1 MDKRDYIAQV
11 DDLRCPQALR
21 ERIGA
26 LPGQVRRPRRHWLPL
41 CACAAVVLIG
51 AGGFLLLQNGGL
63 GGSSAG
69 GGHEE
74 GSSVFLSYAGPVFPL
89 TVLDGAELSAG
100 REITLDF
107 SLWDRTWISNQE
119 EAASRTELTE
129 AGRRQVLDD
138 YNEWFPD
145 GGRYESSTDLL
156 VHDAY
161 VLTNSTQ
168 QAQTVTLLYPFVGQ
182 LQHLSAQTPTLTV
195 DGVPAEATLRSGGYS
210 GGFQGALGADLITAE
225 TAGSLNLDQLDS
237 WEDYKALLSD
247 GSYLAQ
253 ALGDGPDLSG
263 IPVTVYRFTDPWGPE
278 ANEDVPNPSIRAT
291 FALDYE
297 QTTVLSYGFHS
308 GRFDRENGVMG
319 QGFSIREPGEAGYGT
334 PCYLIILGEDISG
347 LTTQGYVT
355 GGWDT
360 EETVEAGVTVSRYE
374 TDLDTVLRETA
385 QLMYR
390 ERQERLE
397 GGDFELY
404 YGLLRDFLASYGA
417 LSDAPA
423 ERYDAGWLEELDVE
437 SADRVFYLEVPLT
450 IPPGETVTAEASFR
464 KAGSFDYYCAHTE
477 NQGVYGYDLVTQLGS
492 ALTFSSQS
500 ARLCGARSVEI
511 VRQNFGFDLE
521 HGIDQVVLDPEAEHY
536 YLEVRRA
543 PS

>member
-263 IPVTVYRFTDPWGPE
+263 IPVTVYRFTDPW
-278 ANEDVPNPSIRAT
+278 RRTRT
-291 FALDYE
+291 FPIPP
-297 QTTVLSYGFHS
+297 S
-308 GRFDRENGVMG
+308 GRPLRWTTNRPRC
-319 QGFSIREPGEAGYGT
+319 SPTAST
-334 PCYLIILGEDISG
+334 P
-347 LTTQGYVT
+347 
-355 GGWDT
+355 
-360 EETVEAGVTVSRYE
+360 
-374 TDLDTVLRETA
+374 
-385 QLMYR
+385 
-390 ERQERLE
+390 
-397 GGDFELY
+397 
-404 YGLLRDFLASYGA
+404 
-417 LSDAPA
+417 
-423 ERYDAGWLEELDVE
+423 
-437 SADRVFYLEVPLT
+437 
-450 IPPGETVTAEASFR
+450 
-464 KAGSFDYYCAHTE
+464 AGSTGKTASWGRAFPSGSPERPGTARP
-477 NQGVYGYDLVTQLGS
+477 VTSSSWARIS
-492 ALTFSSQS
+492 A
-500 ARLCGARSVEI
+500 A
-511 VRQNFGFDLE
+511 
-521 HGIDQVVLDPEAEHY
+521 
-536 YLEVRRA
+536 
-543 PS
+543 

>member
-237 WEDYKALLSD
+237 WEDYKALLSAAYRSRSIALPTPGARRRTRTFPIPPSGRPLRWTTNRPRCSPTASTPA
-247 GSYLAQ
+247 GSTGKTASWGR
-253 ALGDGPDLSG
+253 AFPSG
-263 IPVTVYRFTDPWGPE
+263 SPERPGTARPVTSSSWAR
-278 ANEDVPNPSIRAT
+278 
-291 FALDYE
+291 
-297 QTTVLSYGFHS
+297 
-308 GRFDRENGVMG
+308 
-319 QGFSIREPGEAGYGT
+319 
-334 PCYLIILGEDISG
+334 IS
-347 LTTQGYVT
+347 
-355 GGWDT
+355 
-360 EETVEAGVTVSRYE
+360 A
-374 TDLDTVLRETA
+374 A
-385 QLMYR
+385 
-390 ERQERLE
+390 
-397 GGDFELY
+397 
-404 YGLLRDFLASYGA
+404 
-417 LSDAPA
+417 
-423 ERYDAGWLEELDVE
+423 
-437 SADRVFYLEVPLT
+437 
-450 IPPGETVTAEASFR
+450 
-464 KAGSFDYYCAHTE
+464 
-477 NQGVYGYDLVTQLGS
+477 
-492 ALTFSSQS
+492 
-500 ARLCGARSVEI
+500 
-511 VRQNFGFDLE
+511 
-521 HGIDQVVLDPEAEHY
+521 
-536 YLEVRRA
+536 
-543 PS
+543 

>member
-195 DGVPAEATLRSGGYS
+195 DGVPAEATLRSGG
-210 GGFQGALGADLITAE
+210 
-225 TAGSLNLDQLDS
+225 
-237 WEDYKALLSD
+237 
-247 GSYLAQ
+247 
-253 ALGDGPDLSG
+253 
-263 IPVTVYRFTDPWGPE
+263 
-278 ANEDVPNPSIRAT
+278 
-291 FALDYE
+291 
-297 QTTVLSYGFHS
+297 
-308 GRFDRENGVMG
+308 
-319 QGFSIREPGEAGYGT
+319 
-334 PCYLIILGEDISG
+334 
-347 LTTQGYVT
+347 
-355 GGWDT
+355 
-360 EETVEAGVTVSRYE
+360 
-374 TDLDTVLRETA
+374 
-385 QLMYR
+385 
-390 ERQERLE
+390 
-397 GGDFELY
+397 
-404 YGLLRDFLASYGA
+404 
-417 LSDAPA
+417 
-423 ERYDAGWLEELDVE
+423 
-437 SADRVFYLEVPLT
+437 
-450 IPPGETVTAEASFR
+450 
-464 KAGSFDYYCAHTE
+464 
-477 NQGVYGYDLVTQLGS
+477 
-492 ALTFSSQS
+492 
-500 ARLCGARSVEI
+500 
-511 VRQNFGFDLE
+511 
-521 HGIDQVVLDPEAEHY
+521 
-536 YLEVRRA
+536 
-543 PS
+543 